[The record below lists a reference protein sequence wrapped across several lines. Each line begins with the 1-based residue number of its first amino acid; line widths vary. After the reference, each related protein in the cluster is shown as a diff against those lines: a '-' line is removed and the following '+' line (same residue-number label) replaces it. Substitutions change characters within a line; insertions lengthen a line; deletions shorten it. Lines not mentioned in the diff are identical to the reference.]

1 MMLQINATLI
11 KILPSEQ
18 KGENTYQKVWVET
31 TKDMYPQK
39 LELDLLPKLVKVL
52 HEKNVSEGG
61 FYTFHLNL
69 KGREMVK
76 AEGNKI
82 FNIIQAW
89 DITPFIN
96 PEN

>member
-1 MMLQINATLI
+1 MLQINATLI

-18 KGENTYQKVWVET
+18 KGEHTYQKIWVET
-31 TKDMYPQK
+31 SKDLYPQK
-39 LELDLLPKLVKVL
+39 LELDLTPKLVKVL
-52 HEKNVSEGG
+52 NEKNVSEGG

-89 DITPFIN
+89 DIVPFIE